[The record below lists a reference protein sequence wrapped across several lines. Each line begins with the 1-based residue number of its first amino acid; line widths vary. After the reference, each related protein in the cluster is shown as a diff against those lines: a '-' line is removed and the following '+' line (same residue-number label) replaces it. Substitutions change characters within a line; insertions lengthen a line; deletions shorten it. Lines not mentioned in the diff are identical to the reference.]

1 MTTGGT
7 RLPPDPTGRAGH
19 NAITW
24 RREASS
30 SARTNPPAPQ
40 TEWTPAMVIML
51 IVAFLLLLAFVPAA
65 VSASRDRG
73 GRTYDR
79 AYTRARSAPR
89 QPRGSP
95 PPKTRARPAT
105 PV

>member
-1 MTTGGT
+1 
-7 RLPPDPTGRAGH
+7 
-19 NAITW
+19 
-24 RREASS
+24 
-30 SARTNPPAPQ
+30 
-40 TEWTPAMVIML
+40 MVITL

-89 QPRGSP
+89 KPRG
-95 PPKTRARPAT
+95 
-105 PV
+105 